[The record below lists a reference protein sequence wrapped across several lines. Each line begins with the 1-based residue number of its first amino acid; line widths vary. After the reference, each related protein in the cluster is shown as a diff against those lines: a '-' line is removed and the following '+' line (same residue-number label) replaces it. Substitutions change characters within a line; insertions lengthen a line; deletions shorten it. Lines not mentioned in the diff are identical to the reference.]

1 MNFHNV
7 EFERSFGTSEQLLES
22 DLPEIVFSGRSNV
35 GKSSMINK
43 LFNRKSLARV
53 SSMPGK
59 TTTINFFRLEDLRFA
74 DLPGYGY
81 AQRSKAEKRR
91 WAELIEGYFASDRNI
106 VLIFQLIDARHAP
119 SADDLQMI
127 DFMIENELPFVIIF
141 TKTDKLSKR
150 ELQSRMDA
158 FASEIPDFEQ
168 ITAVPFS
175 SVTGAGVEEIREII
189 TEFSGGEGDEE

>member
-22 DLPEIVFSGRSNV
+22 DMPEIVFSGRSNV

-43 LFNRKSLARV
+43 LFNRKNLARV

-91 WAELIEGYFASDRNI
+91 WAELIESYFSSGRDI

-119 SADDLQMI
+119 SADDLHMI

-158 FASEIPDFEQ
+158 FANEIPDFEQ

-189 TEFSGGEGDEE
+189 TEFSGGETGEE